1 MKQLP
6 ADTVRL
12 LSSSQVVTS
21 VVSVVKELMEN
32 SLDAGA
38 SSVDVKLENFGLDR
52 TEVRDNGCGIKV
64 ADAPVMAVQHF
75 TSKISSHEDLER
87 LETYGFRGEALGSI
101 CAVAEV
107 TVTTK
112 TEEDDV
118 STQYTLDSSGAIVS
132 QRPSHLGGG
141 TSVSVAKLFGKLPVR
156 RQFFSSVRKRKEEVR
171 KVQDLLMAFAIIK
184 PELRLTLVH
193 NKVVVWQKARA
204 ADHRSALV
212 ATLGASTV
220 TNLLPVHQEQPEM
233 VLDGFLP
240 KPGADLS
247 LTSSSTS
254 DKTFIFINKRPV
266 QQKDILKLL
275 RQHHSAQYPDD
286 AARHRFPVLLLNI
299 TVCPS
304 SLDVN
309 VTPDKT
315 QVLLHNKEAVLAA
328 IEALLVSLYGFR
340 PEKQPDPET
349 LPPAAGCVG
358 TDENTESRK
367 VSDEDAGQSAAL
379 QRQASS
385 CSSSSSMAD
394 DWIVNQ
400 SGFSLCDDEATRS
413 RPQSIE
419 PGPQEPRWP
428 QESAEAWSRGTAL
441 TDPVS
446 GEPLRPV
453 VIHRPDPEVK
463 RSGNAI
469 TEKRAALTAYDMISS
484 RALRVPPSAASLFE
498 KETRSEVLME
508 RPAASLQEVSAAVQ
522 NRWENLGDEG
532 RKRFEEKARK
542 SQDLHDQRTRLAAAG
557 ATADRPLRAT
567 KLQAQKRKAPLSNQQ
582 LLDELFSAQPQK
594 KQKAPPPKP
603 WRPLPCSMA
612 ALRLRLQRLS
622 AQSGAAGP
630 RGLCPVGRLA
640 SQNAWLI
647 LCGGRRLMLLNPFR
661 AEEALLFQRL
671 QQDHILPAV
680 RLQNPLLLTDRN
692 LGAAEFETLCSLEK
706 GEAEPDGSV
715 FFSDPRLVAN
725 GFRIKLSPAER
736 HLEATAVADCVPFL
750 GLEDLK
756 EVLTAVLQRKAAT
769 VPQSRPL
776 KVTNY
781 LKAEAVRLA
790 RQLPSDLC
798 GEEVK
803 ELLERTER
811 RLGGTDRTCIH
822 GRLFLQHLAD
832 VPSTQQEAGLDTH
845 T

>member
-220 TNLLPVHQEQPEM
+220 TNLLPVHQEQPE
-233 VLDGFLP
+233 
-240 KPGADLS
+240 
-247 LTSSSTS
+247 
-254 DKTFIFINKRPV
+254 
-266 QQKDILKLL
+266 LL